1 MIARMWRG
9 YAISERADDY
19 VKHLQQTVVPELRQI
34 DGFKGVYLARQDS
47 SDDVEFM
54 VLTFWESMEAIRKFA
69 GENPELAVVAPAAQ
83 KLFRE
88 YDPMVKHFEVV
99 LNLEGTPIVAQKK
112 SKNKHYCL
120 VYR

>member
-1 MIARMWRG
+1 MWRG
-9 YAISERADDY
+9 SAIRERADDY
-19 VKHLQQTVVPELRQI
+19 VKHLQQSVVPELCQI
-34 DGFKGVYLARQDS
+34 DGFKGVYLLRRNLS
-47 SDDVEFM
+47 NDVEFV

-99 LNLEGTPIVAQKK
+99 LNIGGW
-112 SKNKHYCL
+112 
-120 VYR
+120 R